1 MQSHHPSIPSLSKR
15 FYLFI
20 YFYFYFF
27 IIGKNTR
34 PWYSI
39 KESKDI
45 IYNQPINGIYQ
56 ASAYA
61 NSFGNPFSEHQSTK
75 IHGHRKA

>member
-1 MQSHHPSIPSLSKR
+1 MIINYRER
-15 FYLFI
+15 FLKKHKYDNC
-20 YFYFYFF
+20 
-27 IIGKNTR
+27 IIFSRGKNTR

-56 ASAYA
+56 ASTNA
-61 NSFGNPFSEHQSTK
+61 NSFEGPFDSCKFSGHQSSK